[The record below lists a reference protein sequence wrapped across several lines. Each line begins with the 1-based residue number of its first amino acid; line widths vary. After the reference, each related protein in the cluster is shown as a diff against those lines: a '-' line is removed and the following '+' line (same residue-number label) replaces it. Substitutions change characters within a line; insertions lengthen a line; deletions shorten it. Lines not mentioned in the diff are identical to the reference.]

1 MLTSL
6 ETIHPEPFHG
16 IARDEF
22 VAHLEHIR
30 AELDNW
36 SPEQTMVELMRLW
49 ASLSQ
54 EGRDGHQLAL
64 PLQGHEGPML
74 PFRVFEFSEGLY
86 VTDALDPNLTGSR
99 IVGLAGRPIE
109 EILNLLEPLVPRDS
123 PATVPL
129 FRPIYFLR
137 ADVLQGLDLIENDT
151 EVTLT
156 ISRPGS
162 DANPTD
168 VTIETVPFDRHETF
182 GGVFGNIHLP
192 SRAGFRYLIPLGT
205 ELSSEIL
212 ETGTLYAQL
221 DEVQVPS
228 QSSVELLASQLE
240 DPAVE
245 KVAFDLRHNP
255 GGNNSTYSD
264 LLELLQQIELPL
276 YVMIDRGTFSAASN
290 LATEIE
296 QSTDALFAGEE
307 MGGGLNFWNDV
318 SFVPLRNLPIP
329 MRVAVSTRYWEKS
342 YPDDPRLT
350 ITPDLPV
357 SYTAADYFAGLD
369 RALEVV
375 LSD

>member
-1 MLTSL
+1 
-6 ETIHPEPFHG
+6 
-16 IARDEF
+16 
-22 VAHLEHIR
+22 
-30 AELDNW
+30 
-36 SPEQTMVELMRLW
+36 
-49 ASLSQ
+49 
-54 EGRDGHQLAL
+54 
-64 PLQGHEGPML
+64 
-74 PFRVFEFSEGLY
+74 
-86 VTDALDPNLTGSR
+86 
-99 IVGLAGRPIE
+99 
-109 EILNLLEPLVPRDS
+109 
-123 PATVPL
+123 
-129 FRPIYFLR
+129 
-137 ADVLQGLDLIENDT
+137 
-151 EVTLT
+151 
-156 ISRPGS
+156 
-162 DANPTD
+162 
-168 VTIETVPFDRHETF
+168 
-182 GGVFGNIHLP
+182 
-192 SRAGFRYLIPLGT
+192 
-205 ELSSEIL
+205 LSSEIL
-212 ETGTLYAQL
+212 DTGTLYAQL

-264 LLELLQQIELPL
+264 VLELLQQIEIPL

-296 QSTDALFAGEE
+296 QSTEALFAGEE

-350 ITPDLPV
+350 ITPDLAVP
-357 SYTAADYFAGLD
+357 YTAADYFAGLD